1 MNILDSCSDYT
12 VFVHIFAYPL
22 SISDTSTKRTLDSIH
37 FITPYHTLYDNV
49 SLVGGHYGRRIR
61 SPSGRHVTM
70 DRNVRNSLE
79 ADVLPMG
86 PIGTLLTWTNKW
98 SEFNQVTEVDEVFPS
113 SILDEVFP
121 SSILDYDFFS
131 EFKLQKLNE
140 FNLDE

>member
-1 MNILDSCSDYT
+1 
-12 VFVHIFAYPL
+12 
-22 SISDTSTKRTLDSIH
+22 
-37 FITPYHTLYDNV
+37 
-49 SLVGGHYGRRIR
+49 
-61 SPSGRHVTM
+61 M

-113 SILDEVFP
+113 SILD
-121 SSILDYDFFS
+121 YDFFS

>member
-1 MNILDSCSDYT
+1 
-12 VFVHIFAYPL
+12 
-22 SISDTSTKRTLDSIH
+22 
-37 FITPYHTLYDNV
+37 
-49 SLVGGHYGRRIR
+49 
-61 SPSGRHVTM
+61 
-70 DRNVRNSLE
+70 
-79 ADVLPMG
+79 MG